1 MKIRIYALLFVG
13 LFGIL
18 GLLYSKVHVQNVIAI
33 NPRFRRVMQIYHKSN
48 DMDSSDVEE
57 ELPNVRFGGRNVRN
71 MYLLLL
77 LRSQCVNF

>member
-1 MKIRIYALLFVG
+1 MKIRIYALLFIG

-48 DMDSSDVEE
+48 DMDSSDAEG
-57 ELPNVRFGGRNVRN
+57 ELPNVKFADMNVRN
-71 MYLLLL
+71 LYAFLF
-77 LRSQCVNF
+77 LRS